1 MFLTELSVGRLSF
14 NRDEDGICENN
25 SDHIIQTEKF
35 GPAIFYP
42 VQATMMLN
50 AGIKSDLGPNSKPIL
65 KWVRMLIGKTDVLIW
80 GQSLG
85 LFWFKI
91 LIFTNDRHRFSDR
104 LKLRLFDFI

>member
-1 MFLTELSVGRLSF
+1 MRK
-14 NRDEDGICENN
+14 NP
-25 SDHIIQTEKF
+25 DHRIRTEKF
-35 GPAIFYP
+35 GPAIFDP

-50 AGIKSDLGPNSKPIL
+50 AGIKSDLGPNSKSIPE
-65 KWVRMLIGKTDVLIW
+65 WVRMLIGKTDVLIW